1 MTQPAIAK
9 VFTSGNSQAIR
20 LPREFRL
27 DTTEVFITREGDSL
41 ILTPRMMTWEGFDA
55 GLSGFSDD
63 FAVTGGA
70 VDDPPRDAL
79 A

>member
-27 DTTEVFITREGDSL
+27 D
-41 ILTPRMMTWEGFDA
+41 
-55 GLSGFSDD
+55 
-63 FAVTGGA
+63 
-70 VDDPPRDAL
+70 
-79 A
+79 

>member
-27 DTTEVFITREGDSL
+27 DTTEVFITREGDS
-41 ILTPRMMTWEGFDA
+41 
-55 GLSGFSDD
+55 
-63 FAVTGGA
+63 
-70 VDDPPRDAL
+70 
-79 A
+79 